1 MQFKVL
7 GLQGATSID
16 LVAAATQKM
25 AAEDINAV
33 LAKTALE
40 KADLKA
46 ILRMRGLSE
55 AEAENTAQTIINSR
69 ANTTAAASTNAYTTS
84 TNSLKV
90 AFKGLGAAIKTNPI
104 LLLIT
109 LLPAAIGLINHI
121 KEKIEEARNA
131 AIEAGQTIA
140 DNSTQLSALIDDYKK
155 LAQQGINDVESRNSA
170 AKIQQQIVDL
180 VGAQASNLDLV
191 NGKLDDELGKLQQ
204 INKEVTDVATL
215 QAAYE
220 NAKDKTGEKRKVH
233 VKSWVDIDTSS
244 ADISISEG
252 QMPSFQ
258 SGQRQT
264 VLKII
269 KDAVGDYGNAYN
281 LPGSAAIEAYFKNI
295 AEDDY
300 KTRLEIYNEIVENLR
315 ENGFTSDDA
324 VFSQFLTQRNEL
336 QSLYNEQSKAANN
349 LLSGLIQNKY
359 FEQETDVSSL
369 EEYIAL
375 RNEIINEINNE
386 GTVQDMIADN
396 SISNDDVENKV
407 DAYLGGLN
415 QYSDY
420 YKEWYNKFGS
430 DIAKTTEK
438 IKNELL
444 KSGDAKDVNGWINGL
459 TDEEKEIIFKIE
471 TKYGD
476 DNNDWSL
483 EKWKEELTN
492 WEIPKEVKFSFS
504 DLIKDEDF
512 KDKVDEYKDK
522 ITELDDTLE
531 KLRGGDL
538 SEEDQ
543 IKLFENF
550 PELAGQADNLD
561 EAIVNLI
568 DSLESDAIDDFND
581 KLDYM
586 ETDDDVAALNAL
598 KNSILGLAK
607 TKNGVTDLKS
617 EISKLK
623 TTLDDLSNTY
633 SDMKSIV
640 DDYNENGYLTLDN
653 LQSIM
658 DLEPQY
664 VNLLIDE
671 NGQINLNSQ
680 AYKEYIA
687 AKAKAL
693 LVDELK
699 DLYSTVL
706 NMKLE
711 EAQAYAN
718 AEAYNAE
725 TRSVKDLLAA
735 TTELYLIKAKQKDL
749 ANNTTVYTDAMSR
762 SFNTAANYAAMVD
775 SYINSLSTSQNE
787 FSVSTEQ
794 ATSALEAE
802 KDALE
807 AQKDALNDSKDALED
822 YKDGLSDAQSKI
834 KDLID
839 LVQDYI
845 KQMKENE
852 MDALSDQID
861 ALEEQKDN
869 YSEIISQK
877 KEAIELAKQEREEA
891 EKLSDLQ
898 QAVAKDTL
906 SLAVANLDDSSA
918 GRKAQKVA
926 KDKLIQ
932 SNKDLQDELNQQAY
946 DKRIEA
952 LEKDEE
958 EYSNHIDKRIEALN
972 KEKDAI
978 QEYLDNVRQLYEDAC
993 NMIDND
999 TGDLYGKLWNDYVY
1013 PYTTQTRAEFDN
1025 LWYSAQEAIQRYIGD
1040 NNNLIGVMEYLQT
1053 EIYNTDEQIGELE
1066 LQIGDLETAI
1076 DNTNSMI
1083 DNTSTSIDNVS
1094 TSLDGLGTT
1103 IADYMA
1109 QLAELQAAAN
1119 NIDVNPNPGGEKTK
1133 FYVTHNG
1140 KTYETGYNYNG
1151 DTEGNRLL
1159 AAAEL
1164 TKQIA
1169 KDISGFDQYGL
1180 GIVQGYLGVG
1190 TGGAKE
1196 WYVDLNGHRYT
1207 AVSKT
1212 KDNAIKQIMAQ
1223 GIDPRAGYYVRDHI
1237 QHYAT
1242 GTYSSVGGVAIT
1254 QENNRLEEIF
1264 GKLQNGQYTMLSE
1277 GSHVLDS
1284 QATNNLHRFADNPPE
1299 FVAQALNYSG
1309 YLGKVENAVRNVV
1322 RNIDNHSSGNTEV
1335 SAPISISIQGDASQS
1350 TVKAIEKAG
1359 REIETRII
1367 KKLVRF
1373 GNINKKPMY

>member
-1 MQFKVL
+1 
-7 GLQGATSID
+7 
-16 LVAAATQKM
+16 
-25 AAEDINAV
+25 
-33 LAKTALE
+33 
-40 KADLKA
+40 
-46 ILRMRGLSE
+46 
-55 AEAENTAQTIINSR
+55 
-69 ANTTAAASTNAYTTS
+69 
-84 TNSLKV
+84 
-90 AFKGLGAAIKTNPI
+90 
-104 LLLIT
+104 
-109 LLPAAIGLINHI
+109 
-121 KEKIEEARNA
+121 
-131 AIEAGQTIA
+131 
-140 DNSTQLSALIDDYKK
+140 
-155 LAQQGINDVESRNSA
+155 
-170 AKIQQQIVDL
+170 
-180 VGAQASNLDLV
+180 
-191 NGKLDDELGKLQQ
+191 
-204 INKEVTDVATL
+204 
-215 QAAYE
+215 
-220 NAKDKTGEKRKVH
+220 
-233 VKSWVDIDTSS
+233 
-244 ADISISEG
+244 
-252 QMPSFQ
+252 
-258 SGQRQT
+258 
-264 VLKII
+264 
-269 KDAVGDYGNAYN
+269 
-281 LPGSAAIEAYFKNI
+281 
-295 AEDDY
+295 
-300 KTRLEIYNEIVENLR
+300 
-315 ENGFTSDDA
+315 
-324 VFSQFLTQRNEL
+324 
-336 QSLYNEQSKAANN
+336 
-349 LLSGLIQNKY
+349 
-359 FEQETDVSSL
+359 
-369 EEYIAL
+369 
-375 RNEIINEINNE
+375 
-386 GTVQDMIADN
+386 
-396 SISNDDVENKV
+396 
-407 DAYLGGLN
+407 
-415 QYSDY
+415 
-420 YKEWYNKFGS
+420 
-430 DIAKTTEK
+430 
-438 IKNELL
+438 
-444 KSGDAKDVNGWINGL
+444 
-459 TDEEKEIIFKIE
+459 
-471 TKYGD
+471 
-476 DNNDWSL
+476 
-483 EKWKEELTN
+483 
-492 WEIPKEVKFSFS
+492 
-504 DLIKDEDF
+504 
-512 KDKVDEYKDK
+512 
-522 ITELDDTLE
+522 
-531 KLRGGDL
+531 
-538 SEEDQ
+538 
-543 IKLFENF
+543 
-550 PELAGQADNLD
+550 
-561 EAIVNLI
+561 
-568 DSLESDAIDDFND
+568 
-581 KLDYM
+581 
-586 ETDDDVAALNAL
+586 
-598 KNSILGLAK
+598 
-607 TKNGVTDLKS
+607 
-617 EISKLK
+617 
-623 TTLDDLSNTY
+623 
-633 SDMKSIV
+633 
-640 DDYNENGYLTLDN
+640 
-653 LQSIM
+653 
-658 DLEPQY
+658 
-664 VNLLIDE
+664 
-671 NGQINLNSQ
+671 
-680 AYKEYIA
+680 
-687 AKAKAL
+687 
-693 LVDELK
+693 
-699 DLYSTVL
+699 
-706 NMKLE
+706 
-711 EAQAYAN
+711 
-718 AEAYNAE
+718 
-725 TRSVKDLLAA
+725 
-735 TTELYLIKAKQKDL
+735 
-749 ANNTTVYTDAMSR
+749 MSR

-958 EYSNHIDKRIEALN
+958 EYSNHIDKRIEVLN

-1013 PYTTQTRAEFDN
+1013 PYTTQTHAEFDN

-1119 NIDVNPNPGGEKTK
+1119 NIDVNPNSGGDKTK
-1133 FYVTHNG
+1133 FWVTHNG

-1169 KDISGFDQYGL
+1169 KDVSGFDQYGL

-1254 QENNRLEEIF
+1254 QENNKLEEIF

-1309 YLGKVENAVRNVV
+1309 YLGKVENAARNVV

>member
-1 MQFKVL
+1 MSAYTALKLTEAFGELSNLHKIIRVL
-7 GLQGATSID
+7 QTSFPMLANVITGVRGAMEAGFT
-16 LVAAATQKM
+16 ATQTFK
-25 AAEDINAV
+25 I
-33 LAKTALE
+33 ALSGLWDVI
-40 KADLKA
+40 KAHP
-46 ILRMRGLSE
+46 
-55 AEAENTAQTIINSR
+55 II
-69 ANTTAAASTNAYTTS
+69 ALTAAVVAVAS
-84 TNSLKV
+84 
-90 AFKGLGAAIKTNPI
+90 
-104 LLLIT
+104 
-109 LLPAAIGLINHI
+109 AIGFAQ
-121 KEKIEEARNA
+121 KKAEEAR
-131 AIEAGQTIA
+131 
-140 DNSTQLSALIDDYKK
+140 
-155 LAQQGINDVESRNSA
+155 
-170 AKIQQQIVDL
+170 QQQAEKNKEVIDTYNQEQESIENLISRYKELANNDRTDSSNREAIKNVQDEITEL
-180 VGAQASNLDLV
+180 VGKQAENLDLV
-191 NGKLDDELGKLQQ
+191 NGKLDEELQKLNGISKANQENATAAFRSAFTSEYDKWGSTYFNSSDNSFFGGIHRFLGIDNNNRISTKGGVWNSQDKLLTTEQDRALRELIEEIYARRGETFKGSTNDFYLSENPSERIKELREIVNLLGKTGATESEQFKDFSSYLTTMEEMMSSSVEATNNLMKNLLGVKLNSVDTVSKLNSISSLDEYSSMRDSLISELSDDSQIKQ
-204 INKEVTDVATL
+204 ALSQGFINKESIEKFVDDTL
-215 QAAYE
+215 STLPQISTYY
-220 NAKDKTGEKRKVH
+220 NQ
-233 VKSWVDIDTSS
+233 WVGKFKDTSKK
-244 ADISISEG
+244 AD
-252 QMPSFQ
+252 
-258 SGQRQT
+258 
-264 VLKII
+264 KI
-269 KDAVGDYGNAYN
+269 V
-281 LPGSAAIEAYFKNI
+281 
-295 AEDDY
+295 
-300 KTRLEIYNEIVENLR
+300 KT
-315 ENGFTSDDA
+315 
-324 VFSQFLTQRNEL
+324 
-336 QSLYNEQSKAANN
+336 
-349 LLSGLIQNKY
+349 
-359 FEQETDVSSL
+359 
-369 EEYIAL
+369 
-375 RNEIINEINNE
+375 
-386 GTVQDMIADN
+386 
-396 SISNDDVENKV
+396 
-407 DAYLGGLN
+407 
-415 QYSDY
+415 
-420 YKEWYNKFGS
+420 
-430 DIAKTTEK
+430 
-438 IKNELL
+438 
-444 KSGDAKDVNGWINGL
+444 
-459 TDEEKEIIFKIE
+459 
-471 TKYGD
+471 
-476 DNNDWSL
+476 
-483 EKWKEELTN
+483 
-492 WEIPKEVKFSFS
+492 SFS
-504 DLIKDEDF
+504 NLIADEDF
-512 KDKVDEYKDK
+512 KKQVDEYKNK
-522 ITELDDTLE
+522 FTELDDALE
-531 KLRGGDL
+531 KLRSGNLG
-538 SEEDQ
+538 EEDK
-543 IKLFENF
+543 IKLFEDF

-633 SDMKSIV
+633 SDMKSII

-952 LEKDEE
+952 LEQDEE

-1013 PYTTQTRAEFDN
+1013 PYTTQTHAEFDN

-1040 NNNLIGVMEYLQT
+1040 NNSLIGVMEYLQT

-1254 QENNRLEEIF
+1254 QENNKLEEIF

-1284 QATNNLHRFADNPPE
+1284 QATTNLHRFADNPPE

-1309 YLGKVENAVRNVV
+1309 YLGKVENAARNVV